1 MTRDEVIKIQMVIQA
16 AYPNYNPPDKTITAD
31 TWLVLLNDFTYE
43 QVLAAVHA
51 FIRTDKKGF
60 APSIGEVIDKLQL
73 LFGEKEVNAVA
84 AWTMVLKAIKNSTYH
99 ADEEYEKL
107 PRIIQRV
114 IGGPQRLTELATMEN
129 LNTSVESSNFM
140 RDYRDALEAD
150 REIQKLPPELKML
163 TNKAC
168 DKLEAVNSVKRI
180 SVSEE
185 RERATK
191 EARPM
196 PESAR
201 VKLER
206 IMRNDNSIK

>member
-73 LFGEKEVNAVA
+73 LFGEKEINAVA

-140 RDYRDALEAD
+140 RDYRVALETD
-150 REIQKLPPELKML
+150 REIRKLPPELKML

>member
-140 RDYRDALEAD
+140 RDYRAALEAD

-185 RERATK
+185 REKAAK

-196 PESAR
+196 PDSAR
-201 VKLER
+201 KKLNKILNEG
-206 IMRNDNSIK
+206 

>member
-73 LFGEKEVNAVA
+73 LFGEKEINAVA

-140 RDYRDALEAD
+140 RDYRAALETD
-150 REIQKLPPELKML
+150 QEIRKLPPELKML
-163 TNKAC
+163 TNKVC

>member
-73 LFGEKEVNAVA
+73 LFGEKEINAVA

-140 RDYRDALEAD
+140 RDYRAALEAD

-168 DKLEAVNSVKRI
+168 VKLEAVNSVKRI

>member
-73 LFGEKEVNAVA
+73 LFGEKEINAVA

>member
-73 LFGEKEVNAVA
+73 LFGEKEINAVA

-140 RDYRDALEAD
+140 RDYRAALEAD

>member
-84 AWTMVLKAIKNSTYH
+84 AWTMVLKAIKNSAYH

-140 RDYRDALEAD
+140 RDYRTALETD
-150 REIQKLPPELKML
+150 REIRKLPPELRVL

-168 DKLEAVNSVKRI
+168 DKLEAGNSVNRI
-180 SVSEE
+180 GVSEE
-185 RERATK
+185 REIAISK
-191 EARPM
+191 ARPM

-201 VKLER
+201 MKLER

>member
-1 MTRDEVIKIQMVIQA
+1 MTRDEVIRIQMVIQA

-73 LFGEKEVNAVA
+73 LSGEKEVNAVA

-140 RDYRDALEAD
+140 RDYRAALETD
-150 REIQKLPPELKML
+150 REIRKLPPELKML

-168 DKLEAVNSVKRI
+168 DKLKSGNSVKRI

-185 RERATK
+185 REKAVK

-196 PESAR
+196 PDSAR
-201 VKLER
+201 KKLNKILNEG
-206 IMRNDNSIK
+206 

>member
-1 MTRDEVIKIQMVIQA
+1 MTRDEVIRIQMVIQA

-73 LFGEKEVNAVA
+73 LFGEKEINAVA

-140 RDYRDALEAD
+140 RDYRAALETD

-201 VKLER
+201 AKLER

>member
-16 AYPNYNPPDKTITAD
+16 AYPNYNPPDKTITAN
-31 TWLVLLNDFTYE
+31 TWLALLEDFTYD

-51 FIRTDKKGF
+51 FIRTEKKGF
-60 APSIGEVIDKLQL
+60 APSIGEIMDKLQL
-73 LFGEKEVNAVA
+73 LFGEEETSAGA

-107 PRIIQRV
+107 PRIIQKV

-140 RDYRDALEAD
+140 RDYRVALETD
-150 REIQKLPPELKML
+150 REIRKLPPELKML

-206 IMRNDNSIK
+206 IMRNDK

>member
-140 RDYRDALEAD
+140 RDYRVALETD
-150 REIQKLPPELKML
+150 REIRKLPPELKML

>member
-1 MTRDEVIKIQMVIQA
+1 MTRDEVIRIQMVIQA

-114 IGGPQRLTELATMEN
+114 IGGPRRLTELATMEN

-140 RDYRDALEAD
+140 RDYRAALATD

-163 TNKAC
+163 TNKVC
-168 DKLEAVNSVKRI
+168 DKLGFGNSVKRI

-185 RERATK
+185 REKAAK

>member
-1 MTRDEVIKIQMVIQA
+1 MTRDEVIRIQMVIQA

-140 RDYRDALEAD
+140 RDYRAALETD

-196 PESAR
+196 PDSAR

>member
-1 MTRDEVIKIQMVIQA
+1 MTRDEVIRIQMVIQA

-140 RDYRDALEAD
+140 RDYRAALETE

>member
-16 AYPNYNPPDKTITAD
+16 AYPNYNPPNKTITAD

-73 LFGEKEVNAVA
+73 LFEEKEVNAVA

-140 RDYRDALEAD
+140 RDYRAALETD
-150 REIQKLPPELKML
+150 REIRKLPTELKML
-163 TNKAC
+163 TNKVC
-168 DKLEAVNSVKRI
+168 DKLEFGNSVKRI

-185 RERATK
+185 REKAAK

-196 PESAR
+196 PDSAR
-201 VKLER
+201 KKLNKILNEG
-206 IMRNDNSIK
+206 

>member
-140 RDYRDALEAD
+140 RDYRAALEAD

-168 DKLEAVNSVKRI
+168 VKLEAVNSVKRI

>member
-16 AYPNYNPPDKTITAD
+16 AYPNYNPPNKTITAD

-73 LFGEKEVNAVA
+73 LFGEKEANAVA

-140 RDYRDALEAD
+140 RDYRAALEAD

>member
-73 LFGEKEVNAVA
+73 LFGEEETSAGA

-140 RDYRDALEAD
+140 RDYRAALETD
-150 REIQKLPPELKML
+150 REIRKLPPELKML

>member
-140 RDYRDALEAD
+140 RDYRAALEAD

>member
-1 MTRDEVIKIQMVIQA
+1 MTRDEVIRIQMVIQA

-140 RDYRDALEAD
+140 RDYRAALEAD

>member
-1 MTRDEVIKIQMVIQA
+1 MTRDEVIRIQMVIQA

-140 RDYRDALEAD
+140 RDYRAALETD
-150 REIQKLPPELKML
+150 REIRKLPPELKML
-163 TNKAC
+163 TNKVC
-168 DKLEAVNSVKRI
+168 DKLEFGKSVKRI

-185 RERATK
+185 REKAAK

-201 VKLER
+201 VKIER

>member
-99 ADEEYEKL
+99 SDEEYEKL
-107 PRIIQRV
+107 PGIIQRV

-140 RDYRDALEAD
+140 RDYRAALEAD